1 MATNRQ
7 GKANRNNAKTSTG
20 RPTEEGK
27 KRVRNKALR
36 HERLARDAVT
46 AYEDPADFDR
56 QLCALEDEIRP
67 KNALEFALVR
77 QMADAQWRRRRV
89 FRFTAACRNSDT
101 MPNRTQVLADLAG
114 CDGYARRAH
123 RRAMKMLVELR
134 NLERQGMGL
143 CRPQTPAQIH

>member
-1 MATNRQ
+1 MAAKRQ
-7 GKANRNNAKTSTG
+7 VKANRNNAKTSTG
-20 RPTEEGK
+20 RPTEAGK
-27 KRVRNKALR
+27 KRVAKRALR

-77 QMADAQWRRRRV
+77 QMADAQWRRRRL

-101 MPNRTQVLADLAG
+101 MPNRTQVLADLAR
-114 CDGYARRAH
+114 CDTYARGDH
-123 RRAMKMLVELR
+123 RRAKKALVELR
-134 NLERQGMGL
+134 NLERQGMGI
-143 CRPQTPAQIH
+143 CRRQTPAQIH